1 MTYIPKHLRP
11 WKRPDSY
18 MGAEWPDYFVT
29 PFGVH
34 RDSDALSESNNAVAV
49 AKLRKACEAAGVDPD
64 APLPGTPAAKP
75 DSLWGW
81 ADHSAILEPEAS
93 HWAIGWVRGL
103 YVHKNAP
110 EAVLRLADDLCE
122 RAESYPVLDED
133 DFSNREYESAASAWE
148 NYSVR
153 DRVDIIKQ
161 SGSTASIFAA
171 RRAELP
177 EDDNGALME
186 WLR

>member
-1 MTYIPKHLRP
+1 MTYTPKHLQP

-49 AKLRKACEAAGVDPD
+49 AKLREACEAAGIDPD
-64 APLPGTPAAKP
+64 APLPGTPTAKP

-81 ADHSAILEPEAS
+81 ADHNAILEPEAS
-93 HWAIGWVRGL
+93 HWAVGWVRGL

-110 EAVLRLADDLCE
+110 ESVLRLADELIDRNE
-122 RAESYPVLDED
+122 NYPVLDED
-133 DFSNREYESAASAWE
+133 DFSNREYEAAISAWE
-148 NYSVR
+148 QSSVR
-153 DRVDIIKQ
+153 DRIDIIQ
-161 SGSTASIFAA
+161 RSGSSASIFAA
-171 RRAELP
+171 RRSEWP
-177 EDDNGALME
+177 GDDDGRLLE
-186 WLR
+186 YLR